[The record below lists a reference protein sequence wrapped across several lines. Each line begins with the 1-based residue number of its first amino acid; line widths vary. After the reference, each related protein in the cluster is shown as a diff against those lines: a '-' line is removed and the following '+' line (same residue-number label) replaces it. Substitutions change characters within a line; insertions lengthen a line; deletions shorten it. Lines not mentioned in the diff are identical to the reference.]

1 MLELKN
7 INITFDEFSVTNLS
21 IAIKQGDY
29 YVILGESGAGKSMI
43 LELIAGIIKAES
55 GRIFLN
61 NEDIS
66 DKNIQKREIGIVF
79 QDYAVFPHMNVFNN
93 IAYPLK
99 NNKLSKKEIKN
110 KVIQISEE
118 LDISHLLNRKTTN
131 LSGGE
136 LQRTALARTLVLNP
150 KVLLLDEPLVALDVS
165 LKESLRNFLRKLH
178 KKGQTIIHVTHD
190 FEEAVSLANKI
201 AVIHKGKLLQEGKP
215 SDVFNNPQSEFTA
228 HFTGNKNFYDAE
240 YISEQTIRIKNT
252 INIIANP
259 SEIMCKGYVILP
271 ADTLFISLEKPF
283 TSAVNNFEGTIK
295 SIVPSRF
302 GKEIII
308 DIGINVSVLITEK
321 SFQNF
326 NLEEG
331 KYIWL
336 SFKANSVRF
345 IPKN

>member
-1 MLELKN
+1 LLELKN

-79 QDYAVFPHMNVFNN
+79 QDYAIFPHMNVFNN

-165 LKESLRNFLRKLH
+165 LKE
-178 KKGQTIIHVTHD
+178 V
-190 FEEAVSLANKI
+190 
-201 AVIHKGKLLQEGKP
+201 
-215 SDVFNNPQSEFTA
+215 
-228 HFTGNKNFYDAE
+228 
-240 YISEQTIRIKNT
+240 
-252 INIIANP
+252 
-259 SEIMCKGYVILP
+259 
-271 ADTLFISLEKPF
+271 
-283 TSAVNNFEGTIK
+283 
-295 SIVPSRF
+295 
-302 GKEIII
+302 
-308 DIGINVSVLITEK
+308 
-321 SFQNF
+321 
-326 NLEEG
+326 
-331 KYIWL
+331 
-336 SFKANSVRF
+336 
-345 IPKN
+345 